1 MTTDQTTAPESEAQ
15 EEAALAA
22 ATWKFV
28 AVADTAT
35 VTKTLRDN
43 KAKKANVAFAGKETA
58 GKRFGVWYV
67 PSMDNANKDWKFTE
81 VAFTLADDTDTQKV
95 TDTLKGTKQSTV
107 TFAGQDD
114 KYYVW
119 WRK

>member
-1 MTTDQTTAPESEAQ
+1 MTTDQTTAPESADD
-15 EEAALAA
+15 ASALAA

-28 AVADTAT
+28 ALADTAA

-43 KAKKANVAFAGKETA
+43 KAKKANAAFTGKEA
-58 GKRFGVWYV
+58 AAKRFGLWYV
-67 PSMDNANKDWKFTE
+67 PSSDDDNKDWKFTE
-81 VAFTLADDTDTQKV
+81 VEYKPADDTDTQKV

-107 TFAGQDD
+107 TFAGQTDR
-114 KYYVW
+114 YYVW